1 MEEFDFR
8 SSETA
13 AFTFRREERE
23 SELSQPSG
31 HTAELDTAELERK
44 DEKGGKLSLR

>member
-23 SELSQPSG
+23 SELSQLSR
-31 HTAELDTAELERK
+31 HIAERK
-44 DEKGGKLSLR
+44 TNHNENDDTHHKANVL